1 MRKGG
6 KGAVRLPKILVLIKT
21 AWGHTIAARETVP
34 PVIGSYLQ
42 DRLVGLAALSQSSK
56 RFSLVKL
63 NVCTRPPS
71 PRAMHGTT
79 AARLDVRLEHP
90 ASAPDATLPKRR
102 GHVQIVVVGRSRDGA
117 HI

>member
-56 RFSLVKL
+56 RFSLERL
-63 NVCTRPPS
+63 HASPLPPGYAWNYGREIRCPIGAPSIGTRCDLAETPW
-71 PRAMHGTT
+71 
-79 AARLDVRLEHP
+79 AR
-90 ASAPDATLPKRR
+90 PDCS
-102 GHVQIVVVGRSRDGA
+102 GRQKP
-117 HI
+117 